1 MDEILTKP
9 NAIYWTTLAIVVII
23 EHLILGERWRSN
35 ELARRVVGV
44 ATVTLGMLPLIVWG
58 GLDWTTWAVQF
69 AGFGV
74 AGFIVF
80 LAWTWRQ
87 ERERQ
92 ERIERKRQPLDEK
105 VGELSGGAART
116 VKQQG
121 TGTVRERDSGGAG
134 DTL

>member
-58 GLDWTTWAVQF
+58 GLDWTTWAVHRVHRVPGLDLA
-69 AGFGV
+69 AGTR
-74 AGFIVF
+74 A
-80 LAWTWRQ
+80 
-87 ERERQ
+87 
-92 ERIERKRQPLDEK
+92 P
-105 VGELSGGAART
+105 GAHRAQAATAR
-116 VKQQG
+116 
-121 TGTVRERDSGGAG
+121 
-134 DTL
+134 